1 MLKLNKSFDAN
12 ASVGAGIAW
21 LQNRYSYL
29 IIYQNLSIKTKFNF
43 TITDTYDYIKIVVL
57 KKNPYVFDLSYRETI
72 LKYIR
77 YIINIIYTVYSNPS
91 KLKYLYFLLLY
102 KK

>member
-1 MLKLNKSFDAN
+1 MQMPLLEQ
-12 ASVGAGIAW
+12 GIAW

-57 KKNPYVFDLSYRETI
+57 KKNPYVFDLSYREDNF
-72 LKYIR
+72 K
-77 YIINIIYTVYSNPS
+77 IY
-91 KLKYLYFLLLY
+91 
-102 KK
+102 